1 MSASAADYIIII
13 TMAAY
18 FTTVVRAPVTGIIM
32 IFEFTGEFGFLLPA
46 LLGVCIGYI
55 IGEVFRTQSVFEKCL
70 DLIVEDQHVQT
81 GAVKRR
87 VVLEVEEG
95 SYAEGRAVRSVLWP
109 AGGMVTEVVSSSGER
124 FVPDGKTVLS
134 AGDRIAFECVAASE
148 EDVKSYLSDIVCAA
162 D

>member
-1 MSASAADYIIII
+1 M
-13 TMAAY
+13 
-18 FTTVVRAPVTGIIM
+18 
-32 IFEFTGEFGFLLPA
+32 
-46 LLGVCIGYI
+46 
-55 IGEVFRTQSVFEKCL
+55 
-70 DLIVEDQHVQT
+70 QT

-134 AGDRIAFECVAASE
+134 AGDRISFECVAASE